1 MQACVTT
8 LRALLLA
15 GSMVAT
21 AAACKGPRDE
31 HAGGTVAGRPAVWE
45 PIDADFKGCEGG

>member
-1 MQACVTT
+1 MPACFKT

-15 GSMVAT
+15 GGMVAT
-21 AAACKGPRDE
+21 VAACEGRRGEPAE
-31 HAGGTVAGRPAVWE
+31 GAVAGRPAVWE